1 MKLNKVLALALSG
14 VMAVSMLAGCSGN
27 GASDKDDGG
36 VVVNNGT
43 AANVIAA
50 LEEDTTNVVS
60 FLEDASLQAAL
71 EKAVKN
77 AGNNANAVTA
87 KVLNQID
94 PDISKSNKLTE
105 IATSSVA
112 GIGDSHDKEVS
123 KMTVV
128 TNNSKTPG
136 MSEEYLVDVMAN
148 MIDKKVADLKLSEAD
163 KGVTFTDKDGNEY
176 WYTFDYTG
184 NVAVAEMTDAV
195 TGVTTYVAVYT
206 ITRTPTKVEK

>member
-50 LEEDTTNVVS
+50 LDEDTTNVVS
-60 FLEDASLQAAL
+60 FSEDASLQAAL

-94 PDISKSNKLTE
+94 PDISKSSKLTAL
-105 IATSSVA
+105 ATSSAA

-128 TNNSKTPG
+128 TNNSQTPG

-148 MIDKKVADLKLSEAD
+148 MIDKKVANLKLSEAD

>member
-50 LEEDTTNVVS
+50 LDEDTTDVVS
-60 FLEDASLQAAL
+60 FSEDASLQAAL

-87 KVLNQID
+87 AVLNQID
-94 PDISKSNKLTE
+94 PDISKSGKLTAL
-105 IATSSVA
+105 ATSPLA

-128 TNNSKTPG
+128 KNNSQTPG
-136 MSEEYLVDVMAN
+136 MSEEYLVDLMAN
-148 MIDKKVADLKLSEAD
+148 EIDKKVADLKLSEAD